1 MGTTVAASAR
11 VANERQAEA
20 QTIEQQL
27 ERLRASAAAQ
37 GWTLDEAPSS
47 RDDGARGTHLSRL
60 ATDPG

>member
-27 ERLRASAAAQ
+27 ARLCASATAQ
-37 GWTLDEAPSS
+37 GWTLDEARSS
-47 RDDGARGTHLSRL
+47 RDDGVRGTHLSRG
-60 ATDPG
+60 ATYPG